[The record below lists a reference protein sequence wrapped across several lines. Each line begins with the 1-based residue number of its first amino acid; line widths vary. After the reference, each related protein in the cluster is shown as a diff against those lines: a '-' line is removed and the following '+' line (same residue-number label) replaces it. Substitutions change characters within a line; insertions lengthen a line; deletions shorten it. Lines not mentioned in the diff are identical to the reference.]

1 MAEMHTIYDRASK
14 RCLSLSKPS
23 TILLINGLYDKNYPL
38 DSEVDYHWTEHHDD
52 ELKKTL
58 ADTIITINHKDSYH
72 VEIQM
77 YPDEDIVLRVFEY
90 GYRHALVNRNGKE
103 VLVFPEPKILYL
115 YEDGEAPDVQELT
128 IEFGSTDSYTYKVP
142 VVKYLK
148 MSMEELNRRKLIVLI
163 PFQLLR
169 LRKAIEKER
178 TKENMEQLKNL
189 ICHDIIE
196 SIEANVSAGNITV
209 SVGRKLKRITLQLY
223 RHIYEKYDEIEEAG
237 VNQIVEEALVL
248 DIDIIEAEH
257 KKEVDALILDID
269 RIEAE
274 HKKEVEALILDIDRI
289 EAEHEKEKNALRE
302 NISQIEAEH
311 EKETSALRENI
322 SQIEAEHEKETS
334 ALREN
339 ISQIEAEHEK
349 EKSVLQE
356 NINRIEAEQQMQDEV
371 IEQLTKKLQGLGISE
386 EEILAMTRSASRKG

>member
-1 MAEMHTIYDRASK
+1 MAEMHTIYDRAAK
-14 RCLSLSKPS
+14 RCLSLSKPTS
-23 TILLINGLYDKNYPL
+23 VMLINGLYDKNYPL
-38 DSEVDYHWTEHHDD
+38 DSEVEYHWTEHHDD
-52 ELKKTL
+52 ELRKTL
-58 ADTIITINHKDSYH
+58 ADTIVTINHKDSYH

-77 YPDEDIVLRVFEY
+77 YSDEDIILRVFEY

-103 VLVFPEPKILYL
+103 VLIFPDPKIVYL
-115 YEDGEAPDVQELT
+115 YEDGGAPDVQELT
-128 IEFGSTDSYTYKVP
+128 IQFGSSGSYTYQVP

-148 MSMEELNRRKLIVLI
+148 MEMDELNRRKLIVLL

-196 SIEANVSAGNITV
+196 SIETNVAAGNITV

-223 RHIYEKYDEIEEAG
+223 RHIYEKYDEIEKAG

-274 HKKEVEALILDIDRI
+274 HKKEVDALVLDIDRIEAEHKEKVDALILDIDRI
-289 EAEHEKEKNALRE
+289 EAEHEKEKQELQESLGR
-302 NISQIEAEH
+302 
-311 EKETSALRENI
+311 
-322 SQIEAEHEKETS
+322 
-334 ALREN
+334 
-339 ISQIEAEHEK
+339 IEAEHEK
-349 EKSVLQE
+349 EK
-356 NINRIEAEQQMQDEV
+356 QQRDNV
-371 IEQLTKKLQGLGISE
+371 IDQMKKKLQDLGISD
-386 EEILAMTRSASRKG
+386 EEILAMTQAVSEA